1 MIFNVDVIDRGV
13 RRIWQKPEIL
23 SCFIVD
29 RNSLTKKLIEKIQD
43 GDNTNFVY
51 CLFNNKQAKDIKR
64 VFYIGKTTD
73 LISREIDH
81 KRKKEWWD
89 TIILFTAD
97 KRVFEESD
105 IGAVERIL
113 FEKYKGCDLYELKNT
128 QHPKS
133 DVDNFH
139 NDYAEYIISILDFQ
153 GYGIEKDEN
162 VILSEETIEESS
174 ALSEKID
181 ATIKNLHQTI
191 VADPKSRY
199 VTYLMDDNKNKRYL
213 CTVKPVLSGKSFEID
228 FFTNIDALSQK
239 YDFLIKVSHMH
250 NRECRMRISSNDDLK
265 ALEAVLRDMM
275 GDESSSSEFT
285 PRKRGEQFRFS
296 MIGLKPGD
304 ELTFR
309 DDDSIVCV
317 VFDDKHVT
325 YNGAQFALSALAQ
338 LLAKTK
344 NLPQGTIYFKYK
356 GKILDEIRK
365 EKYGK

>member
-1 MIFNVDVIDRGV
+1 MKFFVEVTDRGV
-13 RRIWQKPEIL
+13 KEIWQKPMAL
-23 SCFIVD
+23 RCFIVD

-51 CLFNNKQAKDIKR
+51 CLFNDKQAKDIKR
-64 VFYIGKTTD
+64 DFYIGKTTD

-81 KRKKEWWD
+81 KRKKKWWD
-89 TIILFTAD
+89 TIILFTED

-113 FEKYKGCDLYELKNT
+113 YEKYKACDLYNLKNT

-133 DVDNFH
+133 DIDNYHSNF
-139 NDYAEYIISILDFQ
+139 AEYIISILDYQ

-162 VILSEETIEESS
+162 IILSEESIEKAG
-174 ALSEKID
+174 ALSDEID
-181 ATIKNLHQTI
+181 ATIRSLHQTI

-199 VTYLMDDNKNKRYL
+199 VTYLMNDGKNKRYL

-228 FFTNIDALSQK
+228 FFTNVDALSRK

-250 NRECRMRISSNDDLK
+250 NRECRMKISSNDDLK
-265 ALEAVLRDMM
+265 ALESVLRDMM
-275 GDESSSSEFT
+275 GDESSTTEFT
-285 PRKRGEQFRFS
+285 PRKRVEQFRFS

-309 DDDSIVCV
+309 DDDTVVCV
-317 VFDDKHVT
+317 VYDDKHVT
-325 YNGAQFALSALAQ
+325 YKDSIFSLSALAEM
-338 LLAKTK
+338 LAKTK
-344 NLPQGTIYFKYK
+344 HTPQGTIYFKYK
-356 GKILDEIRK
+356 GRLLDEIRK
-365 EKYGK
+365 EKYGN

>member
-1 MIFNVDVIDRGV
+1 MRFTVEILDRGV
-13 RRIWQKPEIL
+13 KRIWLKPEIL
-23 SCFIVD
+23 RCFIVD
-29 RNSLTKKLIEKIQD
+29 RNSLTKKLIEEIQD

-51 CLFNNKQAKDIKR
+51 CLFNDKQAKDIKR
-64 VFYIGKTTD
+64 DFYVGKTTD

-81 KRKKEWWD
+81 KRKKKWWD
-89 TIILFTAD
+89 TIILFTED

-113 FEKYKGCDLYELKNT
+113 YEKYKDSELYDLKNT

-139 NDYAEYIISILDFQ
+139 TDYAEYIISILDYQ

-162 VILSEETIEESS
+162 IILSEETIEEAG

-181 ATIKNLHQTI
+181 AVIKNLHQTI

-199 VTYLMDDNKNKRYL
+199 VTYLMDDGKNKRYL

-228 FFTNIDALSQK
+228 FFTNVDALSQK

-275 GDESSSSEFT
+275 GDESSTTEFT
-285 PRKRGEQFRFS
+285 PKKRVEQFRFS

-309 DDDSIVCV
+309 DDDTVVCV
-317 VFDDKHVT
+317 VYDDKHVT
-325 YNGAQFALSALAQ
+325 YKDSIFSLSALAEM
-338 LLAKTK
+338 LAKTK
-344 NLPQGTIYFKYK
+344 HTPQGTIYFKYK
-356 GKILDEIRK
+356 GKLLDEIRK
-365 EKYGK
+365 EKYGN